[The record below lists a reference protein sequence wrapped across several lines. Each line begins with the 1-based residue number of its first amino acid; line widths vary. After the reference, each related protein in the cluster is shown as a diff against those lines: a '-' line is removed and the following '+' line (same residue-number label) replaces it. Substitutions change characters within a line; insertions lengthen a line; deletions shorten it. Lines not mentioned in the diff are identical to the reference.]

1 MSLEFHLWPN
11 HYYFSSHLIGVYL
24 CGWLAKSIVCTL
36 EFEEADIF
44 VQSHLW
50 ISIYI
55 GGGGGKGQKGGENF
69 NHLCIG
75 TLDGAMVQSTRV
87 SRSL

>member
-1 MSLEFHLWPN
+1 M
-11 HYYFSSHLIGVYL
+11 
-24 CGWLAKSIVCTL
+24 CTL

-75 TLDGAMVQSTRV
+75 TLDGAIN
-87 SRSL
+87 